1 MIILGRGIKIIIVNL
16 GLNIINFRFL
26 VKGHLLITNC
36 IYSNKGKHYKIKFNF
51 NKKLIIKAI
60 INSAFH

>member
-1 MIILGRGIKIIIVNL
+1 MIILGRGIKNHYCL

-26 VKGHLLITNC
+26 VKGHLLITNG
-36 IYSNKGKHYKIKFNF
+36 IDSNKGKHYKIKFNF